1 MVKEIQE
8 DWDVATDGKET
19 FIYMFEEA

>member
-8 DWDVATDGKET
+8 DWDADTDGREI
-19 FIYMFEEA
+19 FLYMFEEA